1 MMMKLVVKD
10 VVGPYCGTYEDGAK
24 LYRVLYGLL
33 KDSQQVELDFE
44 GIELTSS
51 SFFNGAIVNLLQEF
65 TGKDGQLPISFC
77 NLTLR
82 DKFILDRTL
91 KAAKHMSEVIVE
103 A

>member
-1 MMMKLVVKD
+1 MMMKLIVKD

-33 KDSQQVELDFE
+33 KDSQQVELDFD

-51 SFFNGAIVNLLQEF
+51 SFFNGAIVNFLQEF
-65 TGKDGQLPISFC
+65 TGKDGQLPISFL
-77 NLTLR
+77 NLTPR

-91 KAAKHMSEVIVE
+91 KAAKHMSEVVVD

>member
-1 MMMKLVVKD
+1 M
-10 VVGPYCGTYEDGAK
+10 GTYEDGAK

-65 TGKDGQLPISFC
+65 SSNTGQLPLSFL
-77 NLTLR
+77 NLTPR
-82 DKFILDRTL
+82 DKFILGHTL
-91 KAAKHMSEVIVE
+91 KAQKFVNEVGVE
-103 A
+103 S

>member
-1 MMMKLVVKD
+1 MTKLIVKD
-10 VVGPYCGTYEDGAK
+10 IVGPYGGTYEDGTK

-65 TGKDGQLPISFC
+65 TGKDGQLLVSFC
-77 NLTLR
+77 NLTQR
-82 DKFILDRTL
+82 DEFILKRTL
-91 KAAKHMSEVIVE
+91 KAAKHVSEVGVE
-103 A
+103 S